1 MRDEKTALPPG
12 AQLTSL
18 KWLILIGCATA
29 VFTVLVV
36 AVYLTSALQQGALEN
51 WKNQTLP
58 LARSLA
64 RSLDRE
70 VGNAAG
76 DLRLLASLPQFQ
88 NLSQAQAID
97 RSIGGVPQDMERHK
111 RRILGE
117 YLKQQG
123 SFSVLFMLTSGGDHY
138 LAEPYSVQRQ
148 IRKYNMRDRDYFQET
163 QRQRATVLSDSYLG
177 ADGIPAVAINTPI
190 LGEDGS
196 IRAHLGGVYHL
207 QRLSHLIG
215 QIEVDVFDELLLLDR
230 MGELIA
236 RSDQRQQATDEW
248 GGVELADRPGVSRV
262 WSTLSGRRALDVR
275 HHEISEQGRSDLAFS
290 VPLESGWS
298 LIALRDRQSVLDSVA
313 TRSYAIIATTALILI
328 SIAGFGLAFVN
339 SAGKRWEA
347 AQAALREAK
356 EELELEVQERTRELF
371 DSHQHVELLLASS
384 GAGIFG
390 IDTDGRCTFF
400 NNACIEILG
409 YEINQDLLGRHFHEI
424 VNPRRADGTPYQ
436 PGESPISQA
445 VSQDKRIHREHER
458 FCSQAGHCISVEY
471 RAYPMRKEGHVVG
484 AVVTFNDIS
493 ARIQAQ
499 QAQADS
505 DARFRSLFA
514 QSHDAIFLLDT
525 ETGRYL
531 DANRAAQRLTGRSLE
546 QLLRLSTSEVSP
558 RGAEQR
564 RRQARTAEETID
576 MGEVVYQRPDGSER
590 TTQLSVVPLAD
601 GLVFGIAHDLTDK
614 LASQRA
620 LRESEEYLRVLSDAS
635 FEAIFLL
642 EDGTCL
648 GQNLTA
654 EKLFGY
660 TRDEAIGRS
669 ILEWIAGTSKALVR
683 KHMQAG
689 FTEPYLAQAQRKDGS
704 VFPAEIRGSSMQ
716 YQGRQVRITVLRD
729 ISERRRAEQGLR
741 HTNALLRAV
750 IDQAPFAITLGE
762 GNETDWVVTLANR
775 EAQRITGVDLSR
787 QQKLHFVAGEL
798 QEPGVRSWQMFN
810 PDGSLIPIADT
821 PLVKAMQRQETT
833 RNREMVIRRDDGG
846 ETQVLGHASPIYG
859 DNGELIASIFT
870 YPDISEHKRTEETIR
885 TLSQAVEQS
894 PVSVV
899 ITTPEGIIEYANRG
913 FERTSGYTAGEVKG
927 QHTRVLGSGN
937 TPQSTY
943 QDLWQSISAGR
954 AWKGEFQNR
963 RKDGSLFWEYAH
975 ISPIFDSQ
983 GAIRNYLAVK
993 EDVTWRK
1000 LQEQKILHQAH
1011 YDSLTGLP
1019 NRFLA
1024 LDRLS
1029 QILRVAQ
1036 REDQL
1041 AAVLFL
1047 DLDDFKKVNDTLGHE
1062 VGDQVIVE
1070 AAQRVRWSVREEDTV
1085 GRLGGDEFIVLLSD
1099 LQQREDAAKV
1109 AEKILAAFRTVFRL
1123 AGREVLLT
1131 TSIGISIYPDD
1142 GDSAKIL
1149 LRNADTAMYHSK
1161 SLGRN
1166 AFHFYTEAMNK
1177 DVARRVELEEQ
1188 MHTALQKG
1196 EFHLLYQ
1203 PIVNIHSQQL
1213 VAAEALLRWN
1223 NPKLGQVSPVEFIEI
1238 AERTGRIVEVGEFVL
1253 REAVKQARKWY
1264 ERKGHSFRMAVN
1276 VSPVQFKDR
1285 GFLQLVRRVLE
1296 EYDLPGSSL
1305 EIEVTEN
1312 VLLSERINAVELMN
1326 SLRELGVSIS
1336 MDDFGTGYSS
1346 LSYLRHYPFDTIKI
1360 DSSFVRDITSD
1371 KDDRELIVAT
1381 LSMARSLGLKVIAEG
1396 VETAEQLAILQA
1408 EQCDFAQGYYFSK
1421 PIPQASVERLFLS

>member
-1 MRDEKTALPPG
+1 MHDEKTALPPG

-36 AVYLTSALQQGALEN
+36 ATYLTTALEQGALEN
-51 WKNQTLP
+51 WKRQTLP

-64 RSLDRE
+64 RELERE
-70 VGNAAG
+70 VGSAADG
-76 DLRLLASLPQFQ
+76 LRLLASLPQFNSLQ
-88 NLSQAQAID
+88 DPRAVD
-97 RSIGGVPQDMERHK
+97 RSIGGVPGHSEPDK
-111 RRILGE
+111 RRILQDF
-117 YLKQQG
+117 LQQRG
-123 SFSVLFMLTSGGDHY
+123 SFSVLFMLTPGGDHY
-138 LAEPYSVQRQ
+138 LAEPYAVQRQ
-148 IRKYNMRDRDYFQET
+148 VKKHNMSDRGYFQEAL
-163 QRQRATVLSDSYLG
+163 RRRATVVSDSFEG
-177 ADGIPAVAINTPI
+177 ADGVPAVAINTPI
-190 LGEDGS
+190 LDSDGVL
-196 IRAHLGGVYHL
+196 RAHLGGVYHL
-207 QRLSHLIG
+207 QRLSDLIG
-215 QIEVDVFDELLLLDR
+215 QIEVTTFDELLLLDR
-230 MGELIA
+230 QGHVIA
-236 RSDQRQQATDEW
+236 H
-248 GGVELADRPGVSRV
+248 
-262 WSTLSGRRALDVR
+262 SGRRHLAADGRPGLAGKPALEQVWRTLQDRLPLDVQ
-275 HHEISEQGRSDLAFS
+275 HHEISERGRLRLAFS
-290 VPLESGWS
+290 VPLASGWS
-298 LIALRDRQSVLDSVA
+298 LVATRDRQSVIDSVA

-328 SIAGFGLAFVN
+328 SIAAFGLAFVN
-339 SAGKRWEA
+339 SAGKRWQA
-347 AQAALREAK
+347 AQAALQAAK
-356 EELELEVQERTRELF
+356 GELEREVQERTRELS

-390 IDTDGRCTFF
+390 IDTDGHCTFF

-409 YEINQDLLGRHFHEI
+409 YEVDQELMGRHFHDI
-424 VNPRRADGTPYQ
+424 VNPRRADGTPYR
-436 PGESPISQA
+436 PGECPISQA
-445 VSQDKRIHREHER
+445 VSRDTRIHREHEQ
-458 FCSQAGHCISVEY
+458 FCRRGDSCIPVEY
-471 RAYPMRKEGHVVG
+471 RAYPMRKAGQVVG

-499 QAQADS
+499 QAQAAS

-514 QSHDAIFLLDT
+514 QSHDAIFLLDPQ
-525 ETGRYL
+525 TGRYR
-531 DANRAAQRLTGRSLE
+531 DANRAAQELTGRSLE
-546 QLLRLSTSEVSP
+546 QLLRLTSSDVSP
-558 RGAEQR
+558 QGAEQR
-564 RRQARTAEETID
+564 LQQVRAIEETVD
-576 MGEVVYQRPDGSER
+576 MGEVVYRRPDGSER
-590 TTQLSVVPLAD
+590 VATLSVVPLAD

-614 LASQRA
+614 LASERA
-620 LRESEEYLRVLSDAS
+620 LRESEEHLRVLSDAS
-635 FEAIFLL
+635 FEAIFLS
-642 EDGTCL
+642 EKGICL

-660 TRDEAIGRS
+660 TREEAIGRS
-669 ILEWIAGTSKALVR
+669 GLEWIAEESKALV
-683 KHMQAG
+683 KQHMLED
-689 FTEPYLAQAQRKDGS
+689 FTEPYQALARRKDGS

-716 YQGRQVRITVLRD
+716 FQGRRVRITVLRD
-729 ISERRRAEQGLR
+729 ISERRRAEQGLQ

-750 IDQAPFAITLGE
+750 IEQAPFAITLGE
-762 GNETDWVVTLANR
+762 GDATDWVVTLANR
-775 EAQRITGVDLSR
+775 EAQRITGADLE
-787 QQKLHFVAGEL
+787 QQRRLHFVAGEL
-798 QEPGVRSWQMFN
+798 QEPGIRSWQMFN

-833 RNREMVIRRDDGG
+833 RNREMVIRRGDGG

-859 DNGELIASIFT
+859 DGGELIASIFT
-870 YPDISEHKRTEETIR
+870 YPDITEHKRTEETIR
-885 TLSQAVEQS
+885 TLSQAMEQS

-913 FERTSGYTAGEVKG
+913 FERSSGYTAKEVRG
-927 QHTRVLGSGN
+927 QHTRLLGSGN

-943 QDLWQSISAGR
+943 QELWQNITAGR

-963 RKDGSLFWEYAH
+963 RKDGTLFWEYAH

-1070 AAQRVRWSVREEDTV
+1070 AAQRVSWSIREEDTV
-1085 GRLGGDEFIVLLSD
+1085 GRLGGDEFIVLLSS
-1099 LQQREDAAKV
+1099 LQQRADAARV
-1109 AEKILAAFRTVFRL
+1109 AEKILSAFRNVFRL

-1131 TSIGISIYPDD
+1131 ASIGISIYPDD

-1166 AFHFYTEAMNK
+1166 AFHFYTEAMNQ

-1188 MHTALQKG
+1188 MHTALQNG
-1196 EFHLLYQ
+1196 EFHLVYQ
-1203 PIVNIHSQQL
+1203 PIVNIHSQEL

-1223 NPKLGQVSPVEFIEI
+1223 NPKLGEVSPVEFIEI

-1264 ERKGHSFRMAVN
+1264 GKRGPSFRMAVN

-1296 EYDLPGSSL
+1296 EYGLPGSSL

-1312 VLLSERINAVELMN
+1312 VLLSDRANAVELLN

-1346 LSYLRHYPFDTIKI
+1346 LSYLRHYPFDTLKI
-1360 DSSFVRDITSD
+1360 DRSFVRDITSD

-1408 EQCDFAQGYYFSK
+1408 ERCDFAQGYYFSK